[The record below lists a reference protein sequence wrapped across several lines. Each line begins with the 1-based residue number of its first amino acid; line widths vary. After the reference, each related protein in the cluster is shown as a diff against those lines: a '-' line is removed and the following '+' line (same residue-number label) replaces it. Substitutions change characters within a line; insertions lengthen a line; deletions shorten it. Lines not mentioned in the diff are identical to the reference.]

1 MIELDCRVN
10 PGNSGG
16 PLFNSLGVVVGVI
29 HAKTFTMAD
38 RDSIGLAIPGEK
50 VVAFIKQNLPAG
62 TKLPSPKAA
71 AKPLEWTQLKEQ
83 MEDSIV
89 CVLNY
94 Q

>member
-1 MIELDCRVN
+1 
-10 PGNSGG
+10 
-16 PLFNSLGVVVGVI
+16 
-29 HAKTFTMAD
+29 MAF
-38 RDSIGLAIPGEK
+38 L
-50 VVAFIKQNLPAG
+50 KQNLPAG
-62 TKLPSPKAA
+62 TTLPTPKPA